1 MASEL
6 GCLDCGIATI
16 RASARNKQPHT
27 AATRAGKHLF
37 LNVLYAVSPYGLTHA
52 TMFPNYLLIVDTYLR
67 HSKIYG
73 LAHKS
78 SSYVIGALKKFQA
91 DYSFLHELGHLK
103 TEKIRAESGGEFDS
117 SLFTEHCIK
126 EGIKPV
132 LAAPKKQCQNH
143 LAERTWQT
151 ILSIACS
158 LLVHACLPDTFWYQA
173 LCYATNIFNV
183 LPIRG
188 LKSQAEIPA
197 TPHELFFG
205 SKPFILPFRV
215 FGCPSIVKR
224 WTADERANGK
234 QTEWGI
240 RGIFI
245 GFDTNKKGYLFYMPG
260 SRNILASA
268 DAIFDESF
276 HSAIATTWQQHRDT
290 LALQPTHSY
299 IPDVTTIQEQTGTI
313 NDNSVNVEEG
323 EINDSK
329 AEEAI
334 VEEGEDEPEVYNNMS
349 NAEERFETAA
359 VNPNENQIDDPHEN
373 QIDAFMEH
381 LHEGSLIVDSRNN
394 NENAGPR
401 QSKRAP
407 KPNRKYATDNINTEK
422 KIRAHVAEAVGWANV
437 CTDLNLVEAC
447 AVEAHLDIQ
456 PVTGDANSWE
466 PVPKTVQDIL
476 KMEDGIVRQ
485 EWLKALNKELK
496 TLIDAG
502 TFVHDKLK

>member
-16 RASARNKQPHT
+16 QASARNKQPHT

-234 QTEWGI
+234 QTE
-240 RGIFI
+240 
-245 GFDTNKKGYLFYMPG
+245 
-260 SRNILASA
+260 
-268 DAIFDESF
+268 
-276 HSAIATTWQQHRDT
+276 
-290 LALQPTHSY
+290 
-299 IPDVTTIQEQTGTI
+299 
-313 NDNSVNVEEG
+313 
-323 EINDSK
+323 
-329 AEEAI
+329 
-334 VEEGEDEPEVYNNMS
+334 
-349 NAEERFETAA
+349 
-359 VNPNENQIDDPHEN
+359 
-373 QIDAFMEH
+373 
-381 LHEGSLIVDSRNN
+381 
-394 NENAGPR
+394 
-401 QSKRAP
+401 
-407 KPNRKYATDNINTEK
+407 
-422 KIRAHVAEAVGWANV
+422 
-437 CTDLNLVEAC
+437 
-447 AVEAHLDIQ
+447 
-456 PVTGDANSWE
+456 
-466 PVPKTVQDIL
+466 
-476 KMEDGIVRQ
+476 
-485 EWLKALNKELK
+485 
-496 TLIDAG
+496 
-502 TFVHDKLK
+502 